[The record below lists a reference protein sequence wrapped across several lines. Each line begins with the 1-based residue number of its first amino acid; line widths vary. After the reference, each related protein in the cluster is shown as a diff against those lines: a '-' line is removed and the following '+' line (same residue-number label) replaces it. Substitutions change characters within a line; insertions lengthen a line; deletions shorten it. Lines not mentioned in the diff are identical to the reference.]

1 MRVCVILY
9 KNKSVYQILNCKTYA
24 RILPSPLG
32 MNTDFSR
39 NKIMPLYVSDE
50 VQRVQ
55 RVQQVLCEFP
65 REQLFGKKR
74 S

>member
-1 MRVCVILY
+1 MSMCALLY
-9 KNKSVYQILNCKTYA
+9 KDKPAYQILHCKTYS
-24 RILPSPLG
+24 LTWPLG
-32 MNTDFSR
+32 LNAALSR
-39 NKIMPLYVSDE
+39 NKITPSYISNE

-65 REQLFGKKR
+65 REQLFGKRR

>member
-1 MRVCVILY
+1 MSMCALLY
-9 KNKSVYQILNCKTYA
+9 KDKPAYQILNCETCA
-24 RILPSPLG
+24 LTWPLG
-32 MNTDFSR
+32 LNAAFSR
-39 NKIMPLYVSDE
+39 NKITPSYISNE

-65 REQLFGKKR
+65 RERLFGKKR